1 MAPFV
6 GHFDYKVYT
15 TWAKKYSNP
24 KKKKKK
30 AQPATIISMASREN
44 VRVKSIT
51 VCPCKIIL
59 VKIVTKIILVKI
71 VAFYVSTRIAAI

>member
-1 MAPFV
+1 
-6 GHFDYKVYT
+6 
-15 TWAKKYSNP
+15 
-24 KKKKKK
+24 
-30 AQPATIISMASREN
+30 MASREN

>member
-1 MAPFV
+1 MLV
-6 GHFDYKVYT
+6 TLT
-15 TWAKKYSNP
+15 TRYILHGPKNIVTE
-24 KKKKKK
+24 KKKRHNS
-30 AQPATIISMASREN
+30 ATIIYMASREN